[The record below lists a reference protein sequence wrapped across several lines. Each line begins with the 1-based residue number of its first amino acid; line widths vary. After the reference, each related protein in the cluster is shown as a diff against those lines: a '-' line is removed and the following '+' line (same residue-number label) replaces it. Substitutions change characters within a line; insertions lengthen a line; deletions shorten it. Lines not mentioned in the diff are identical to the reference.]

1 MTLANLYVFDS
12 SSIYNLGYHVVWCPK
27 YTRKVLVGDIET
39 RLKELLLEKAEEL
52 GITIAQIDVFP
63 TYVHLYIKSKPT
75 YAIHFVI
82 NQLKA
87 YSSVALRKEFP
98 ELKTKLPTLW
108 TRSYF
113 VDNISKL
120 SDKNVQEYVDNQKK
134 V

>member
-1 MTLANLYVFDS
+1 MTLANRYAFDS
-12 SSIYNLGYHVVWCPK
+12 SPIYNLGYHVVWCPK